1 LLVKKKGTEFING
14 GMLGPDHI
22 LSYKL
27 GLLLK
32 KKGTEF
38 INGGML
44 GPDHILSY

>member
-1 LLVKKKGTEFING
+1 
-14 GMLGPDHI
+14 MLGPDHI